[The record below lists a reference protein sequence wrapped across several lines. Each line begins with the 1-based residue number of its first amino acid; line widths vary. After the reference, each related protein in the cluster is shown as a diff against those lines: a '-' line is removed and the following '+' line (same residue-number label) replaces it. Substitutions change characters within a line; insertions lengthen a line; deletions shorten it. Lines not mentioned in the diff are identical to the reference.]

1 MNSVHSCATGKKRLK
16 LTWLVPILLILL
28 LSTSLP
34 GCAEKE
40 SAEPIHLKVVDLPYI
55 PFVAFYIA
63 QEEGFF
69 AEQGLEVEFVK
80 FTSVTQAL
88 PLLIQGDLDVAAGSI
103 NAGLFNAIAQDMNV
117 KIVAGR
123 DYIDADQGSM
133 ALAVRKDVYDS
144 GALDTVVEIKGRQ
157 VAMSCIA
164 CIHDFGMAQILKKAD
179 LTLNDVVITKMSPQ
193 DIIAA
198 LESDSIEVATLG
210 TLQLGQVK
218 SLGCAQPL
226 ALFSDVI
233 PGFHVSYIMFGP
245 TLLND
250 NPDAGKKFMIAY
262 VKAAQQYAE
271 GKTERNL
278 EIAEKYMGMDRET
291 LINAPWTPIDIDGR
305 IDVEDV
311 LTFQDWA
318 YDSGLV
324 DKKVPIEQL
333 VDTSFVDYANEVLGM
348 TPANTEGY

>member
-1 MNSVHSCATGKKRLK
+1 MSKIYSCATGKKHVK
-16 LTWLVPILLILL
+16 LIWLVPILLILL
-28 LSTSLP
+28 LSTSLS
-34 GCAEKE
+34 GCAEQE
-40 SAEPIHLKVVDLPYI
+40 IAGPVHLKVVDMPYI
-55 PFVAFYIA
+55 PFVTFYIA

-103 NAGLFNAIAQDMNV
+103 SAGVINAIAQDMNI

-123 DYIDADQGSM
+123 DYVDADQGSL
-133 ALAVRKDVYDS
+133 ALVARKDLYDS
-144 GALDTVVEIKGRQ
+144 GALDTVAEVKGKQ
-157 VAMSCIA
+157 VSMPCTA
-164 CIHDFGMAQILKKAD
+164 CIDDFGVANILKEEG
-179 LTLNDVVITKMSPQ
+179 LTLNDVVIARMSRQ
-193 DIIAA
+193 DTVTA
-198 LESDSIEVATLG
+198 LDSGSIEVATLG
-210 TLQLGQVK
+210 TLQIGQVK
-218 SLGCAQPL
+218 SLGCAQTL

-250 NPDAGKKFMIAY
+250 NPDAGKKFMTAY

-291 LINAPWTPIDIDGR
+291 LLNAPWTPIDIDGR
-305 IDVEDV
+305 IDIEDI

-318 YDSGLV
+318 YEGGYL
-324 DKKVPIEQL
+324 DKKMTEEQL
-333 VDTSFVDYANEVLGM
+333 IDTSFVDYANQMLSQ
-348 TPANTEGY
+348 